1 MTRWLA
7 ALLVAAALV
16 WVGVGS
22 AQAQDFSGCA
32 DAAAPNNSLCPSVS
46 AAISGMQSVMNQQC
60 ADALAAGYRA
70 CPERIVREARCL
82 PVDRGTTSH
91 DCDFL
96 YVAKSS
102 SGQTTNTRTISRRV
116 SKTGCPDGQE
126 WNLEL
131 GACDAPCS
139 SRSVMSGGM
148 VKISASY
155 NGDTAACDRGCKMM
169 PVSDVVGVGLGENP
183 SFITFFTSGWAATGE
198 SCAAG
203 DFGVVGDDTG
213 GGNDGEQCTQQDNLT
228 QCMKPDGRHCAVAS
242 SGKEFCWQP
251 GENGIKASGNDA
263 ATKSPQ
269 GKEAKPPPLPPNNGG
284 DWEQKAQSTV
294 VESKDGASSTSN
306 VTSWES
312 SYGSQGQ
319 GASGNGASGEGK
331 GGSGS
336 GSGLGG
342 GSGNGDGDGDGD
354 DGAGG
359 VGDGAGDFY
368 TSNGK
373 TVSDVF
379 QAFKA
384 RVTASPLIDAVQ
396 GFFTVSAG
404 GACPTFTVPASEY
417 WEAMT
422 YDAHCSG
429 DFLAALQAIGWV
441 LMAVAALA
449 AAYWALS

>member
-1 MTRWLA
+1 MIRWLA
-7 ALLVAAALV
+7 ELLVAAAFAWL
-16 WVGVGS
+16 GVIGT
-22 AQAQDFSGCA
+22 
-32 DAAAPNNSLCPSVS
+32 AAAAGGHFGSQGEAYGACIADVQGVLDYSASTGREQYFGTPSERCEVVIQQG
-46 AAISGMQSVMNQQC
+46 AIPGAPSGS
-60 ADALAAGYRA
+60 AGYRCYSRPNAWCNSYYTYPTNQA
-70 CPERIVREARCL
+70 CSARPPL
-82 PVDRGTTSH
+82 TGGVVSILSSHTGPV
-91 DCDFL
+91 
-96 YVAKSS
+96 
-102 SGQTTNTRTISRRV
+102 
-116 SKTGCPDGQE
+116 
-126 WNLEL
+126 
-131 GACDAPCS
+131 GACN
-139 SRSVMSGGM
+139 
-148 VKISASY
+148 
-155 NGDTAACDRGCKMM
+155 NGCIMM
-169 PVSDVVGVGLGENP
+169 PVTGSGGSSIGLGENP
-183 SFITFFTSGWAATGE
+183 SFYSYFPDGWMPTG
-198 SCAAG
+198 
-203 DFGVVGDDTG
+203 GVCTKADMGEVMPDTG
-213 GGNDGEQCTQQDNLT
+213 GGNDGERCTQQDNLT
-228 QCMKPDGRHCAVAS
+228 QCVKPDGRHCAVAS

-251 GENGIKASGNDA
+251 GESGIKASGNDA

-294 VESKDGASSTSN
+294 VESKDGASNTSN

-342 GSGNGDGDGDGD
+342 GSGNGEGDGDG

-384 RVTASPLIDAVQ
+384 RVSASPLIDAVQ

-404 GACPTFTVPASEY
+404 GACPTFTVPATEY
-417 WEAMT
+417 WKAMT

-441 LMAVAALA
+441 LMAVAGLA

>member
-1 MTRWLA
+1 MSRWLA
-7 ALLVAAALV
+7 ALLVAAALA

-22 AQAQDFSGCA
+22 A
-32 DAAAPNNSLCPSVS
+32 AAANCSSYGDKCDQGEAYSR
-46 AAISGMQSVMNQQC
+46 
-60 ADALAAGYRA
+60 ALAHVATLL
-70 CPERIVREARCL
+70 ENEARERCVL
-82 PVDRGTTSH
+82 YNAASATQGVYSAGTVSPGR
-91 DCDFL
+91 C
-96 YVAKSS
+96 
-102 SGQTTNTRTISRRV
+102 SGTPTWYNGTRASFYHN
-116 SKTGCPDGQE
+116 S
-126 WNLEL
+126 
-131 GACDAPCS
+131 ACS
-139 SRSVMSGGM
+139 SRPPLTGG
-148 VKISASY
+148 VVHISASHT
-155 NGDTAACDRGCKMM
+155 GPVGACNDGCTMM
-169 PVSDVVGVGLGENP
+169 PVTGSGGSSIGLGPNP
-183 SFITFFTSGWAATGE
+183 SFFSYFPDNWAATGDVCTKADTGE
-198 SCAAG
+198 
-203 DFGVVGDDTG
+203 VTPDTG

-294 VESKDGASSTSN
+294 VESKDGASNTSN
-306 VTSWES
+306 VTSWGS

-342 GSGNGDGDGDGD
+342 GGGNGDGDD

-368 TSNGK
+368 ASNGK

-384 RVTASPLIDAVQ
+384 RVSASPLIDAVQ
-396 GFFTVSAG
+396 GFFTVNTG

>member
-1 MTRWLA
+1 
-7 ALLVAAALV
+7 
-16 WVGVGS
+16 
-22 AQAQDFSGCA
+22 
-32 DAAAPNNSLCPSVS
+32 
-46 AAISGMQSVMNQQC
+46 
-60 ADALAAGYRA
+60 
-70 CPERIVREARCL
+70 
-82 PVDRGTTSH
+82 
-91 DCDFL
+91 
-96 YVAKSS
+96 
-102 SGQTTNTRTISRRV
+102 
-116 SKTGCPDGQE
+116 
-126 WNLEL
+126 
-131 GACDAPCS
+131 
-139 SRSVMSGGM
+139 MSGGQAH
-148 VKISASY
+148 ILSSY
-155 NGDTAACDRGCKMM
+155 SGDLAACNNGCKMM
-169 PVSDVVGVGLGENP
+169 PVPGQSSLGVGLGPNP
-183 SFITFFTSGWAATGE
+183 SFTSYSTAGWVATGDV
-198 SCAAG
+198 CTKG
-203 DFGVVGDDTG
+203 DTGEKGDDDTG

-228 QCMKPDGRHCAVAS
+228 QCMKSDGRHCAVAS

-294 VESKDGASSTSN
+294 VESKDGASNTSN

-342 GSGNGDGDGDGD
+342 GSGNGEGDGDG

-379 QAFKA
+379 QTFKA
-384 RVTASPLIDAVQ
+384 RVSASPLIDAVQ